1 MTSGFWG
8 ADAGELRALAKDF
21 DQKASQ
27 LQGLL
32 STLTVEINRT
42 QAWGGPDAEFF
53 RQQWNTTHRTSLQNA
68 NSVLTA
74 ASTALVKNAG
84 EQEQASADD
93 GSGGPGSGGG
103 PGGSGPGGSGPGGGT
118 PENPGTPGTDDDLLR
133 DLLQN
138 PALLNTR
145 ELFDSLGV
153 VDGANALAQLRL
165 LGEFGSLDDALRF
178 SKFAGRFDV
187 LNDFL
192 AGHNWASAAQGLS
205 SMLPDGAMAAKLGSA
220 AEFLGSAGKVLGP
233 AGVVLGVVGVGTD
246 ISEGNYARA
255 GYDGVAT
262 GLGFAALV
270 TPPPADLILGAAA
283 GTMALGGLLYDHV
296 PVFHDAVDGT
306 ITAVGDGAKA
316 IGDGAAALAH
326 GAEDFADD
334 VADKAKDLWPF

>member
-1 MTSGFWG
+1 M
-8 ADAGELRALAKDF
+8 DAGELRALAKDF

-42 QAWGGPDAEFF
+42 QAWGGPDAESF
-53 RQQWNTTHRTSLQNA
+53 RQQWNSTHRTSLQNA

-74 ASTALVKNAG
+74 ASTALVRNAD
-84 EQEQASADD
+84 EQEQASAAD
-93 GSGGPGSGGG
+93 GSGGPGTGGG
-103 PGGSGPGGSGPGGGT
+103 PGGSGPGGSGPGSGAPGS
-118 PENPGTPGTDDDLLR
+118 PGTPGAPEDDDLLR
-133 DLLQN
+133 DLLEN
-138 PALLNTR
+138 PALLATR

-165 LGEFGSLDDALRF
+165 LGSFGSLDDALRF
-178 SKFAGRFDV
+178 SQFAGKFDV

-192 AGHNWASAAQGLS
+192 GGRNWGAATQGLS
-205 SMLPDGAMAAKLGSA
+205 NLLGDGALAGRLGSA

-246 ISEGNYARA
+246 IAEGNYGRA

-270 TPPPADLILGAAA
+270 TPPPADLVLGAAA

-306 ITAVGDGAKA
+306 IAAAGDGAEA
-316 IGDGAAALAH
+316 IGDGAVALAH
-326 GAEDFADD
+326 GAEDFAGD

>member
-68 NSVLTA
+68 NSVLAA
-74 ASTALVKNAG
+74 ASTALLKNAG
-84 EQEQASADD
+84 EQEQASAAD
-93 GSGGPGSGGG
+93 GSAGSGTGGGPGGFGG
-103 PGGSGPGGSGPGGGT
+103 PGGSGPDGT
-118 PENPGTPGTDDDLLR
+118 APGTTGASDDDLLN

-138 PALLNTR
+138 PGLLGTR
-145 ELFDSLGV
+145 ELFDSLSV

-178 SKFAGRFDV
+178 SQFAGRFDV
-187 LNDFL
+187 VNDFL
-192 AGHNWASAAQGLS
+192 GGHNWASAAQGLS
-205 SMLPDGAMAAKLGSA
+205 SMLPDGAVAAKLGSA

-246 ISEGNYARA
+246 IAEGNYARA

-296 PVFHDAVDGT
+296 PVFHDAVDGS
-306 ITAVGDGAKA
+306 IKAVGDGAKA
-316 IGDGAAALAH
+316 IGEGAEALAH